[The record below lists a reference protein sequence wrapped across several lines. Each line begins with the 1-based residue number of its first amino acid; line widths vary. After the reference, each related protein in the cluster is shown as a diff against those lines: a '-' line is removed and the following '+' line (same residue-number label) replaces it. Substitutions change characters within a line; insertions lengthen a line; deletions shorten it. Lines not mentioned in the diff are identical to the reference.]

1 MMDLSSNSHRIP
13 QVHVEKPTRRQL
25 GCKGY
30 RLVVPSLCSEG
41 RKKMNAGNESGRT
54 RSTTI
59 LTVRRGNEVAIGGD
73 GQVSIGETTVKHD
86 ARKVRPLAGGKI
98 LCGFAGSTA
107 DAFALLERFE
117 AKLEKH
123 GTNMPR
129 AAIELAK
136 EWRTDRALRRLESLL
151 VTISRESTLMLS
163 GSGDVIEPTDGI
175 IGIGSGGMFAT
186 AAAKA
191 LLANTDLAPT
201 EIVRK
206 SLEIAA
212 DICVYTNNNIVVE
225 TLK

>member
-1 MMDLSSNSHRIP
+1 
-13 QVHVEKPTRRQL
+13 
-25 GCKGY
+25 
-30 RLVVPSLCSEG
+30 
-41 RKKMNAGNESGRT
+41 MNAGKESGRI

-59 LTVRRGNEVAIGGD
+59 LTVRRGDEVAIGGD
-73 GQVSIGETTVKHD
+73 GQVSIGETAVKHD
-86 ARKVRPLAGGKI
+86 ARKVRPLADGKV

-123 GTNMPR
+123 AANMPR

-175 IGIGSGGMFAT
+175 IGIGSGGNFAM

-191 LLANTDLAPT
+191 LMANTDLTPT
-201 EIVRK
+201 EVVRK

-212 DICVYTNNNIVVE
+212 DICVYTNHDIVVE

>member
-1 MMDLSSNSHRIP
+1 
-13 QVHVEKPTRRQL
+13 
-25 GCKGY
+25 
-30 RLVVPSLCSEG
+30 
-41 RKKMNAGNESGRT
+41 MNLDSKNEPT

-59 LTVRRGNEVAIGGD
+59 LTVRRGDEVAIGGD
-73 GQVSIGETTVKHD
+73 GQVSIGDTTVKHD
-86 ARKVRPLAGGKI
+86 ARKVRPLAGGKV

-123 GTNMPR
+123 GKNMPR

-136 EWRTDRALRRLESLL
+136 EWRTDRVLRRLESLL
-151 VTISRESTLMLS
+151 ITISRESTLMLS
-163 GSGDVIEPTDGI
+163 GSGDVIEPSDGI

-191 LLANTDLAPT
+191 LMANTDLSAT

>member
-1 MMDLSSNSHRIP
+1 
-13 QVHVEKPTRRQL
+13 
-25 GCKGY
+25 
-30 RLVVPSLCSEG
+30 
-41 RKKMNAGNESGRT
+41 MNAGNESERT